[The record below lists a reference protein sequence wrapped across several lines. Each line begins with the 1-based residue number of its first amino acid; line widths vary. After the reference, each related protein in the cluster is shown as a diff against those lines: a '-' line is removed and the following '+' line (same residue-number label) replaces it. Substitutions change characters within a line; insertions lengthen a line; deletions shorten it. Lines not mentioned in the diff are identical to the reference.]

1 MNDQERGT
9 GWVLK
14 IALAACAL
22 ILSVG
27 FLVHMM
33 SDRSLTLFNVQQCFN
48 ACERKQTQMKLVTK
62 FSCECM
68 PKNSTEKWIQT
79 HREVEWVTPKVVT
92 TK

>member
-1 MNDQERGT
+1 MNEQGSDT

-22 ILSVG
+22 ILSTG
-27 FLVHMM
+27 FLLYVT

-68 PKNSTEKWIQT
+68 PKNSAEKWVQT
-79 HREVEWVTPKVVT
+79 HREVEWVTPKILKT
-92 TK
+92 E

>member
-1 MNDQERGT
+1 MNDQENNT

-14 IALAACAL
+14 IVLAACVL

-48 ACERKQTQMKLVTK
+48 ACERKQSQMKLVTK

-68 PKNSTEKWIQT
+68 PKNSTKKWMQT
-79 HREVEWVTPKVVT
+79 HREVEWVTPNILT